1 MADEVTDSPLSTP
14 VETNEKKPGL
24 HVQET
29 ADIHDVE
36 VAPGFVAEADFEGH
50 YKEVPVGEGIVPDDN
65 DEFIDPRLKDYP
77 IPLVAKTVDLRNDP
91 TEPILTFRF
100 WTLSTFWVLVGCALS
115 TFYYFKPYYN
125 TITSYAVQLLSWGMG
140 DAMAK
145 YLPKRQFNFFGW
157 KWTMNPG
164 PWNAKE
170 HALIVVAYWGSC
182 YTAYGMGPLSA
193 IELYYGQKL
202 NAGWSMFFL
211 LASQMI
217 GYGFAGLFRDILVRP
232 PQMYYPGVLPNV
244 SLFNAMHKN
253 PSVTK
258 KALKYFAIVASVTFV
273 YEWLPELIFPLLG
286 SLPLICWFGHG
297 NWKAF
302 VLGSGTYGFGMLDL
316 SLDWN
321 YITFMSPYY
330 TPLWSSLNQGIF
342 AMFCCWVL
350 YPLIYFTNTM
360 NAQNF
365 APMDTGT
372 YTANGSTY
380 DVTAIVGANME
391 LNRTALAEYGA
402 PYWAPS
408 YVFYWFWT
416 FAALTASMA
425 YAILWY
431 GKSGWRDLKAAWQNK
446 RSDYDDPYLKMMSFQ
461 KRVPHWW
468 YLTLLV
474 ICAVI
479 AIAQGYEGN
488 MKLSWWGFVVIC
500 LFSFVFTWPNG
511 ILWAV
516 ANIQV
521 GMGSFSDLLAGAM
534 FPGKP
539 TAVLSAYTYGYC
551 VLEQNLNLISDYKF
565 GFYMKIPER
574 EMFWGQVWGTVLGPF
589 INYGFMQLIVDRERP
604 FLIGQRSSE
613 AWDAVQTRVYYSNS
627 IIWGILGPKEFFV
640 DRYPWVYYSFV
651 VGAGTVIVTW
661 LVQKWKPK
669 WDLERWFNPTLLFY
683 GGYLFP
689 YYPTTNFF
697 MSFLACILF
706 MGILPRYFP
715 VWWRKY
721 NYLTGVGLDCGTQLM
736 TLICIFVVNLPN
748 LSFPSWWGNDP
759 NATDRCFPP
768 ADLPANALN

>member
-1 MADEVTDSPLSTP
+1 MADEVTDSPVSTP
-14 VETNEKKPGL
+14 LEEVNEKKDDL
-24 HVQET
+24 LVKET

-36 VAPGFVAEADFEGH
+36 VAPGFVAEADLKGD
-50 YKEVPVGEGIVPDDN
+50 YKDLPIGEGIVPDDN

-100 WTLSTFWVLVGCALS
+100 WVLSTFWVLVGCALS

-125 TITSYAVQLLSWGMG
+125 TITSYAIQLLSWGMG
-140 DAMAK
+140 DAMAR
-145 YLPKRQFNFFGW
+145 YLPTRQFSFFGW
-157 KWTMNPG
+157 KWSMNPG

-182 YTAYGMGPLSA
+182 YTAIGMGPLSA
-193 IELYYGQKL
+193 IELYYGEKL

-232 PQMYYPGVLPNV
+232 PKMYYPGVLPNV
-244 SLFNAMHKN
+244 ALFNAMHRN

-258 KALKYFAIVASVTFV
+258 KALKYFAIIASITFV

-302 VLGSGTYGFGMLDL
+302 ILGSGTYGFGILDL

-321 YITFMSPYY
+321 YITFMYPYY
-330 TPLWSSLNQGIF
+330 TPLWSSMNQCIF
-342 AMFCCWVL
+342 VIFCIWIL
-350 YPLIYFTNTM
+350 YPAIYFTNTM

-365 APMDTGT
+365 APMDTDT
-372 YTANGSTY
+372 YTVNGSTY
-380 DVTAIVGANME
+380 DVSAIVGSNLE
-391 LNRTALAEYGA
+391 VNRTALAEYGS

-416 FAALTASMA
+416 FAALTASMT

-431 GKSGWRDLKAAWQNK
+431 GKSGWEDFKNAWNNK
-446 RSDYDDPYLKMMSFQ
+446 RSDYDDPYLKLMSFQ
-461 KRVPHWW
+461 KRV
-468 YLTLLV
+468 
-474 ICAVI
+474 
-479 AIAQGYEGN
+479 
-488 MKLSWWGFVVIC
+488 
-500 LFSFVFTWPNG
+500 
-511 ILWAV
+511 
-516 ANIQV
+516 
-521 GMGSFSDLLAGAM
+521 
-534 FPGKP
+534 
-539 TAVLSAYTYGYC
+539 
-551 VLEQNLNLISDYKF
+551 
-565 GFYMKIPER
+565 
-574 EMFWGQVWGTVLGPF
+574 WGTLLGPF

-604 FLIGQRSSE
+604 YLIGQRSSE
-613 AWDAVQTRVYYSNS
+613 AWDAVQTRTYYSNS
-627 IIWGILGPKEFFV
+627 IIWGILGPKEFFGE
-640 DRYPWVYYSFV
+640 RYPWVYYSFL
-651 VGAGTVIVTW
+651 VGAGAVFATW
-661 LVQKWKPK
+661 LVQKWKPR
-669 WDLERWFNPTLLFY
+669 WNLEHWFNPTLMFY
-683 GGYLFP
+683 GGTLFP
-689 YYPTTNFF
+689 MYPTTNFF

-736 TLICIFVVNLPN
+736 TLVCIFIINLPN

-768 ADLPANALN
+768 ADLPPYALN